1 MNPQAAS
8 TYPKTIAK
16 PTTPDESQEL
26 SEHPRFRTWYK
37 GTLTRSEIYERVL
50 PDKETKSLRIDGP
63 EDSTILQNS
72 LGQVKIITGQKD
84 TERGPGSGKLCIH
97 SWGQQQKH
105 EHRSNLE
112 FNAGDDTDESQ
123 ALNVLCYGDY
133 VEKTTGGTRYIRAQK
148 IVIEA
153 SEELLLIGKTQ
164 VNIQAG
170 TAGGGKIVMNA
181 GTVEKIASQDKEI
194 ILGQKM
200 TYGAGEE
207 TLVQFDPRASQN
219 VISPGHVNWKIFG
232 DYSQWVGGVS
242 QTIVAGKPGI
252 PPLVKARDTSY
263 SVNTVIGGA
272 SIKAADGIIT
282 TAGGAITSTAG
293 GAITSAAGGASTMTA
308 SGVMTVAASGAMTIA
323 GGAAVTMSAVGNVT
337 ITGALILLN

>member
-8 TYPKTIAK
+8 TYPTTIAK

-26 SEHPRFRTWYK
+26 SDQPRFRTWYK

-63 EDSTILQNS
+63 EDSTILQNN
-72 LGQVKIITGQKD
+72 LGQIKIITGQKD
-84 TERGPGSGKLCIH
+84 TERGPGSGKLCIR
-97 SWGQQQKH
+97 SWGQQQRH

-112 FNAGDDTDESQ
+112 FNAGDDTDEGQ

-170 TAGGGKIVMNA
+170 TAGGGAIIMNA
-181 GTVEKIASQDKEI
+181 GSIERTASQDKEI
-194 ILGQKM
+194 IAGQKM
-200 TYGAGEE
+200 TFGVSEE
-207 TLVQFDPRASQN
+207 TKVQFDPRASQN
-219 VISPGHVNWKIFG
+219 IVSPGHINWSILG
-232 DYSQWVGGVS
+232 DYKQWIGGVE
-242 QTIVAGKPGI
+242 QHIVAGGPGT
-252 PPLVKARDTSY
+252 PPLIKARDSTY
-263 SVNTVIGGA
+263 SVKTTIGGQTYD
-272 SIKAADGIIT
+272 STDFISVKAGLNYNM
-282 TAGGAITSTAG
+282 TAGGIANLTA
-293 GAITSAAGGASTMTA
+293 T
-308 SGVMTVAASGAMTIA
+308 GAMNIK
-323 GGAAVTMSAVGNVT
+323 
-337 ITGALILLN
+337 GALILLN

>member
-8 TYPKTIAK
+8 TYPTTIAK

-26 SEHPRFRTWYK
+26 SDQPRFRTWYK

-63 EDSTILQNS
+63 EDSTILQNN
-72 LGQVKIITGQKD
+72 LGQIKIITGQKD
-84 TERGPGSGKLCIH
+84 TERGPGSGKLCIR
-97 SWGQQQKH
+97 SWGQQQRH

-112 FNAGDDTDESQ
+112 FNAGDDTDEGQ

-170 TAGGGKIVMNA
+170 TAGGGAIIMNA
-181 GTVEKIASQDKEI
+181 GSIERTASQDKEI
-194 ILGQKM
+194 IFGQKM
-200 TYGAGEE
+200 TFGVSEE
-207 TLVQFDPRASQN
+207 TKVQFDPRASQN
-219 VISPGHVNWKIFG
+219 IVSPGHINWSILG
-232 DYSQWVGGVS
+232 DYKQWIGGVE
-242 QTIVAGKPGI
+242 QHIVAGGPGL
-252 PPLVKARDTSY
+252 PPLIKARDSTY
-263 SVNTVIGGA
+263 SVKTTIGGQTYD
-272 SIKAADGIIT
+272 STDFISVKAGLNYNM
-282 TAGGAITSTAG
+282 TAGGIANLTA
-293 GAITSAAGGASTMTA
+293 T
-308 SGVMTVAASGAMTIA
+308 GAMNIK
-323 GGAAVTMSAVGNVT
+323 
-337 ITGALILLN
+337 GALILLN

>member
-8 TYPKTIAK
+8 TYPTTIAK

-26 SEHPRFRTWYK
+26 SDQPRFRTWYK

-63 EDSTILQNS
+63 EDSTILQNN
-72 LGQVKIITGQKD
+72 LGQIKIITGQKD
-84 TERGPGSGKLCIH
+84 TERGPGSGKLCIR
-97 SWGQQQKH
+97 SWGQQQRH

-112 FNAGDDTDESQ
+112 FNAGDDTDEGQ

-170 TAGGGKIVMNA
+170 TAGGGAIIMNA
-181 GTVEKIASQDKEI
+181 GSIERTASQDKEI
-194 ILGQKM
+194 IAGQKM
-200 TYGAGEE
+200 TFGVSEE
-207 TLVQFDPRASQN
+207 TKVQFDPRASQN
-219 VISPGHVNWKIFG
+219 IVSPGHINWSILG
-232 DYSQWVGGVS
+232 DYKQWIGGVE
-242 QTIVAGKPGI
+242 QHIVAGGPGL
-252 PPLVKARDTSY
+252 PPLIKARDSTY
-263 SVNTVIGGA
+263 SVKTTIGGQTYD
-272 SIKAADGIIT
+272 STDFISVKAGLNYNM
-282 TAGGAITSTAG
+282 TAGGIANLTA
-293 GAITSAAGGASTMTA
+293 T
-308 SGVMTVAASGAMTIA
+308 GAMNIK
-323 GGAAVTMSAVGNVT
+323 
-337 ITGALILLN
+337 GALILLN